1 MTEPEVLSRILDLQ
15 SRTEYLET
23 VDQPLPELTPVFQRF
38 CALREYWSMARCNTT
53 HILGDCGNNLSQNG
67 TPRMTHDGLVPYVD
81 LTGAAHLFHADA
93 AVFDILGTE
102 AFTDAASRGLTIG
115 GWFWLDSLAAEAGL
129 LSKWDWT
136 TNNRAYQLI
145 YHQPAGNFR
154 FDTSNTGAATATT
167 TTSTAYTLAISQ
179 WYFVVGRYDPS
190 TSADIHV
197 NGIWDYN
204 LVGSPV
210 SLFNS
215 GAQVQVGAHDGGA
228 DELDGRVSSVFVCAA
243 QLTDQVI
250 NHAFQA
256 TRGLYG
262 V

>member
-38 CALREYWSMARCNTT
+38 CALREYWSMARCDTT

-115 GWFWLDSLAAEAGL
+115 GWFWLDSVAAHAGL
-129 LSKWDWT
+129 VSKWTVAGNQMAYSLLYHT
-136 TNNRAYQLI
+136 T
-145 YHQPAGNFR
+145 PANFR
-154 FDTSNTGAATATT
+154 FQTSNTGAAIATIVD
-167 TTSTAYTLAISQ
+167 SAAYTVAIGQ
-179 WYFVVGRYDPS
+179 WYFVVGRFDPS
-190 TSADIHV
+190 TSTDIHV
-197 NGIWDYN
+197 NGRWDYN
-204 LVGSPV
+204 LAGAPAA
-210 SLFNS
+210 LFN
-215 GAQVQVGAHDGGA
+215 GNAELQVGAHDAGGN
-228 DELDGRVSSVFVCAA
+228 ELDGRVSSVFVCAA